1 MGTRRLAR
9 ECALKILYQ
18 LDLSGMLPVEAESLF
33 WKEFPASQEVRDFA
47 KNLIDG
53 VMGELEKI
61 DLLLARHSAHWK
73 LNRMAVVD
81 KNILRLAI
89 YELEHCT
96 DIPAKVTLNEA
107 IEIGKGYGSEE
118 SSAFINGVLD
128 KIAKEMGKE

>member
-9 ECALKILYQ
+9 ECALKIFYQ

-118 SSAFINGVLD
+118 SSAFINGVL
-128 KIAKEMGKE
+128 